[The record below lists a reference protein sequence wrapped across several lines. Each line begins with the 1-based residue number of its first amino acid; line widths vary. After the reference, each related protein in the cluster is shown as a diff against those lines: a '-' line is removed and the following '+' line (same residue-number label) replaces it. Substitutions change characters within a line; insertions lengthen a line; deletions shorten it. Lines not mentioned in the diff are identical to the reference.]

1 MLGDIIMGLPKIV
14 LGIPGF
20 WKTRNEFKEAM
31 IRKGN
36 GYIYLGN
43 HIGSFEKP
51 EEFFEID
58 FSDYNQYV
66 AEAFEIAG
74 NGSFSKDDVNNLK
87 KHNSIVYIISNEGTL
102 ENILKIMEVAS
113 AVIHAGGIAVNVET
127 SGRACTKNDWL
138 DITNNKEI
146 TKVFTAFIQMSRD
159 NNIFYTTGM
168 HSFGY
173 PDVITTV
180 GMEVAEI
187 EQLFRGFCLYS
198 IIEKPKINE
207 GETFSLDSNSP
218 IFLLKKENCTMF
230 EEDDLFFN
238 PYGIWNLIRHHQPKN
253 E

>member
-1 MLGDIIMGLPKIV
+1 MDLPKIV

-43 HIGSFEKP
+43 HIGNFEKP

-58 FSDYNQYV
+58 ISDYNQYV

-87 KHNSIVYIISNEGTL
+87 KHNSIVYIISDGGTL
-102 ENILKIMEVAS
+102 ENVLRIMEVAS
-113 AVIHAGGIAVNVET
+113 AVLHAGGIAVNVES
-127 SGRACTKNDWL
+127 SGRACTKKDWL
-138 DITNNKEI
+138 DIINSKEI

-173 PDVITTV
+173 PDVLTTTV
-180 GMEVAEI
+180 GMAAAEI
-187 EQLFRGFCLYS
+187 EQLFKVFCIYS
-198 IIEKPKINE
+198 IIEKPKINDG
-207 GETFSLDSNSP
+207 GETFSLDLNSP
-218 IFLLKKENCTMF
+218 IFLLKKRKMYNV
-230 EEDDLFFN
+230 
-238 PYGIWNLIRHHQPKN
+238 
-253 E
+253 

>member
-1 MLGDIIMGLPKIV
+1 MDLPKIV

-43 HIGSFEKP
+43 HIGNFEKP

-58 FSDYNQYV
+58 ISDYNQYV

-87 KHNSIVYIISNEGTL
+87 KHNSIVYIISDGGTL
-102 ENILKIMEVAS
+102 ENVLRIMEVAS
-113 AVIHAGGIAVNVET
+113 AVLHAGGIAVNVES
-127 SGRACTKNDWL
+127 SGRACTKKDWL
-138 DITNNKEI
+138 DITNSKEI

-173 PDVITTV
+173 PDVLTTTV
-180 GMEVAEI
+180 EMAAAEI
-187 EQLFRGFCLYS
+187 EQLFKVFCIYS
-198 IIEKPKINE
+198 IIEKPKIND
-207 GETFSLDSNSP
+207 GETFSLDLNSP
-218 IFLLKKENCTMF
+218 IFLLKKEKCTMF

-238 PYGIWNLIRHHQPKN
+238 PYGIWNLIRHHQPKS